1 MKKLPCNDA
10 AFDVLTPEVAYWAGV
25 RASDGN
31 VRHHCSMKLIT
42 LKMNDRDVVEKFKSF
57 MQSEATIHSGLRYK
71 KRWNLVQINSRR
83 CFDRLGEFG
92 IVPRKSLT
100 LRVADELVKSSSFWR
115 GAIDGDGNISL
126 KDGKYSVMFLCS
138 ASAVFIEQFRSFL
151 LKHSVESG
159 VYTDY
164 RKKTP
169 LYSVQLSG
177 ERCRIVLDLLY
188 REPGSSMDRKRMVAE
203 RSMAFVDARL
213 RVDGVTAKEDLGHG
227 KRIRRSGTD
236 GTRGAGLCRA
246 TLEDV
251 SSIICQASV

>member
-25 RASDGN
+25 LASDGN

-42 LKMNDRDVVEKFKSF
+42 LKMNDRDVAEKFKSF

-92 IVPRKSLT
+92 IVPR
-100 LRVADELVKSSSFWR
+100 SSSFWR

-126 KDGKYSVMFLCS
+126 KYSVMFLCS